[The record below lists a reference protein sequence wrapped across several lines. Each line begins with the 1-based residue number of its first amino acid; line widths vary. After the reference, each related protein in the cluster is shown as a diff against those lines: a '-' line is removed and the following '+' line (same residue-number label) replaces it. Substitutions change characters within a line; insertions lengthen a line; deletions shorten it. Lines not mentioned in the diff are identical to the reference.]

1 MSSDGNNNNNNNND
15 NNEER
20 PSSSESHNTSIEE
33 LKNKLDGC
41 QAYYERM
48 LEKAKNVP
56 PIARVEPTQRHDF
69 KPTFLKS
76 RTSDS
81 ASTSTTGSS

>member
-1 MSSDGNNNNNNNND
+1 MSSNSGNNNNN
-15 NNEER
+15 EEQ

-41 QAYYERM
+41 QAFYEKM
-48 LEKAKNVP
+48 LKTKNGP

-69 KPTFLKS
+69 KPMFPKS
-76 RTSDS
+76 GTPSS
-81 ASTSTTGSS
+81 GNTASTTERS